1 MMLDGKEN
9 YQSIGEK
16 IYEKLTEVFRDVFD
30 EEDIT
35 ISDGTTAAD
44 IEDWDS
50 LSHITLL
57 SSVEDEFGIKFDMKA
72 VQGLKNVGAM
82 VDLIEA
88 SVK

>member
-1 MMLDGKEN
+1 MN
-9 YQSIGEK
+9 REK

-44 IEDWDS
+44 IEEWDS

-82 VDLIEA
+82 VDLLEEL
-88 SVK
+88 VK

>member
-1 MMLDGKEN
+1 M
-9 YQSIGEK
+9 SREK

-30 EEDIT
+30 EEDII

-82 VDLIEA
+82 VDLIEELA
-88 SVK
+88 K